1 MHTRKTP
8 QESTRLRAGHRNHY
22 HGFTVIE
29 VVVVMTVIGIMASIA
44 IPSFMK
50 WMPNINLKIAARE
63 LYTNMQMA
71 KIQAIKEN
79 REWALVFDTADD
91 SYAIWDDPGADNEW
105 KTAGDNHVVK
115 TVLLPSY
122 KYEIQFGNGGAIPNT
137 KVTYAVTDDDPNKFF
152 VRFDPRGFGTAGYV
166 YLQNENQTDSFA
178 VGTPLTG
185 TVRLVRWKGGSTWQ

>member
-8 QESTRLRAGHRNHY
+8 QESTRLRAGHPSHCL
-22 HGFTVIE
+22 GFTLIE
-29 VVVVMTVIGIMASIA
+29 VIVVMTVIGIMATIA
-44 IPSFMK
+44 IPTFMK

-71 KIQAIKEN
+71 KIQSIKEN
-79 REWALVFDTADD
+79 REWALVFDTAND
-91 SYAIWDDPGADNEW
+91 SYDLCDDPGADNQW
-105 KTAGDNHVVK
+105 NTAADNHVVK
-115 TVLLPSY
+115 TVLLSSY
-122 KYEIQFGNGGAIPNT
+122 KYQIQFGNGGATPNT
-137 KVTYAVTDDDPNKFF
+137 TVTYAATTDPDKFF
-152 VRFDPRGFGTAGYV
+152 VRFDPRGFGTAGYA